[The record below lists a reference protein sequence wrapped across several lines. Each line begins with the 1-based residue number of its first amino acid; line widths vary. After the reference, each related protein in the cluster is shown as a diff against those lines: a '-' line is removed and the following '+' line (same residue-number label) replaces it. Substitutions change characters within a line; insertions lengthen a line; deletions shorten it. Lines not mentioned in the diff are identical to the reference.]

1 MSQDLIYLLHTR
13 PTDCCLQDLHL
24 PVRKVGNHLARQRSH
39 PPLELL
45 SYWKE
50 VGIGPSPLKVGN
62 QPSMSHHHSYSVVL
76 STIQQSGPG
85 GPLPK
90 SVANL
95 SALLRLLLPTYPSQT
110 PVHHP
115 LDA

>member
-24 PVRKVGNHLARQRSH
+24 PVRKAGNHLARQRSH

-45 SYWKE
+45 SCWKE
-50 VGIGPSPLKVGN
+50 AGIGPSPLKVWN
-62 QPSMSHHHSYSVVL
+62 QPSMIDLHSYSVAL
-76 STIQQSGPG
+76 STIQQSGPV
-85 GPLPK
+85 GPAPK

-95 SALLRLLLPTYPSQT
+95 STLPG
-110 PVHHP
+110 
-115 LDA
+115 L